1 MAWKFRKRLTLFPG
15 FRINLSKSGLSA
27 TVGIRGLS
35 VNVGQ
40 NGAFLNTGIPGTGIY
55 DRKRI
60 GNIPADVKDKPIIAP
75 EENRFTQ
82 YLPSGATEIKS
93 FVPELL
99 TSDGFFGLKESIIK
113 AQEEKINLMNEYR
126 SAKSKHSLSVF
137 LLVVSYLLI
146 FGLFIK
152 WFKNNRKARK
162 QDAIDVYKIYE
173 DFKLEIDFNLDN
185 QALNEYISLE
195 NCFDLL
201 SKSMK
206 IWDVTTSQENDMVKT
221 RSAASSSITRTPVSF
236 ERGQLD
242 YINTEFI
249 PLKLNNANGGSLYIY
264 PGFLVMPSK
273 ISTAFAL
280 IDFRDLNFEHHDQ
293 RFIEE
298 DGVPSDSQIADQT
311 WRYVNKN
318 GSPDR
323 RFSNNYQI
331 PIVRY
336 CEINFKTKKGLNES
350 YQISN
355 AETGQVFANAFEKYS
370 ESLKKLNWS
379 SVAQAESEAIKKG
392 EK

>member
-60 GNIPADVKDKPIIAP
+60 GAIPGDVKDQPIITP

-82 YLPSGATEIKS
+82 YLSSGVTEIKS

-113 AQEEKINLMNEYR
+113 AQEEKNNLRNEYH
-126 SAKSKHSLSVF
+126 SAKAKHSFSIF
-137 LLVVSYLLI
+137 LLVISYLLL
-146 FGLFIK
+146 FGFFIK
-152 WFKNNRKARK
+152 WFKNNSRTKK
-162 QDAIDVYKIYE
+162 QDAVDVRKVYE

-195 NCFDLL
+195 NHYDLL
-201 SKSMK
+201 SKSIK
-206 IWDVTTSQENDMVKT
+206 IWDVTSSKENDMIKT
-221 RSAASSSITRTPVSF
+221 RSAASSSVTRTPVNF
-236 ERGQLD
+236 ERGQVD
-242 YINTEFI
+242 YISTKYI
-249 PLKLNNANGGSLYIY
+249 SLKLNNANGGSLYIY
-264 PGFLVMPSK
+264 PGFLIMPSK
-273 ISTAFAL
+273 ISTAFAI
-280 IDFRDLNFEHHDQ
+280 IDFRDLRFEHHTQ

-298 DGVPSDSQIADQT
+298 EGVPSDSHVVDQT

-318 GSPDR
+318 GNPDR

-331 PIVRY
+331 PVVHY
-336 CEINFKTKKGLNES
+336 YEINFKTEKGLNES

-355 AETGQVFANAFEKYS
+355 LETGRGFANALEKYC

-379 SVAQAESEAIKKG
+379 SVVQPE
-392 EK
+392 

>member
-35 VNVGQ
+35 VNVGK

-60 GNIPADVKDKPIIAP
+60 GAIPEGVEDQPVITP
-75 EENRFTQ
+75 EENRFTP
-82 YLPSGATEIKS
+82 YLQPGATDIKS

-99 TSDGFFGLKESIIK
+99 TSDGFFGLKESILK
-113 AQEEKINLMNEYR
+113 AQEEKDSLKKEYH
-126 SAKSKHSLSVF
+126 SAKAQHSFSTFF
-137 LLVVSYLLI
+137 LVLSYLLL
-146 FGLFIK
+146 FGFVIS
-152 WFKNNRKARK
+152 WFKNNYRAKK
-162 QDAIDVYKIYE
+162 QDAIDVRKVYE

-195 NCFDLL
+195 NHFDLL
-201 SKSMK
+201 FKSMK
-206 IWDVTTSQENDMVKT
+206 IWDVTSSQENDKVKT
-221 RSAASSSITRTPVSF
+221 RSAASSSVARTPVNF

-242 YINTEFI
+242 YISTKYI
-249 PLKLNNANGGSLYIY
+249 SLKLNNANGGSLYIY

-273 ISTAFAL
+273 ISNAFAL
-280 IDFRDLNFEHHDQ
+280 IDFRDLRFEHHTQ

-298 DGVPSDSQIADQT
+298 EGVPSDSPVVDQT

-318 GSPDR
+318 GSPDK

-331 PIVRY
+331 PIVHY
-336 CEINFKTKKGLNES
+336 YEINFKTEKGLNES

-355 AETGQVFANAFEKYS
+355 PDAGQAFASAFEKYC
-370 ESLKKLNWS
+370 ESLRKLNWS
-379 SVAQAESEAIKKG
+379 SVIQSD
-392 EK
+392 

>member
-60 GNIPADVKDKPIIAP
+60 GAIPKGVKDQPVITP
-75 EENRFTQ
+75 EGNQFTQ

-99 TSDGFFGLKESIIK
+99 TSDGFFGLKESIMK
-113 AQEEKINLMNEYR
+113 AQEEKANLKNEYH
-126 SAKSKHSLSVF
+126 SAKAQHSFSTF
-137 LLVVSYLLI
+137 LLVISYVLL

-152 WFKNNRKARK
+152 WFRNNHITRK
-162 QDAIDVYKIYE
+162 QDAIDVRKVYE
-173 DFKLEIDFNLDN
+173 NFKLEIDFNLDN

-195 NCFDLL
+195 NQFDLL
-201 SKSMK
+201 SKSLK
-206 IWDVTTSQENDMVKT
+206 IWDVTSTQENDMVKT
-221 RSAASSSITRTPVSF
+221 RSSASSSVTRTPVNF
-236 ERGQLD
+236 ERGQID
-242 YINTEFI
+242 YISTKYI

-273 ISTAFAL
+273 MSTDFAI
-280 IDFRDLNFEHHDQ
+280 IDFRDLRFEHHAQ

-298 DGVPSDSQIADQT
+298 EGVPSDSQVLDQT
-311 WRYVNKN
+311 WHYVNKN
-318 GSPDR
+318 GSPDK

-336 CEINFKTKKGLNES
+336 YEITFKTEKGLNES

-355 AETGQVFANAFEKYS
+355 PETGQAFAIALEKYS
-370 ESLKKLNWS
+370 ESLQKLNWS
-379 SVAQAESEAIKKG
+379 SVVQPEREAI
-392 EK
+392 

>member
-35 VNVGQ
+35 VNLGR
-40 NGAFLNTGIPGTGIY
+40 NGAFLNTGLPGTGIY

-60 GNIPADVKDKPIIAP
+60 GAIPVDVKDQPVITP
-75 EENRFTQ
+75 EENRFAE

-99 TSDGFFGLKESIIK
+99 TSDGFFGLKESVAK
-113 AQEEKINLMNEYR
+113 AQEEKSNLRNEWH
-126 SAKSKHSLSVF
+126 SAKAKHSFSTF
-137 LLVVSYLLI
+137 LLGVSYLLI
-146 FGLFIK
+146 FGFLIK
-152 WFKNNRKARK
+152 WFKNNYETRK
-162 QDAIDVYKIYE
+162 QDAIDVRKVYE
-173 DFKLEIDFNLDN
+173 DFKLEIDFNLDD

-195 NCFDLL
+195 NHFDLL
-201 SKSMK
+201 SKSIK
-206 IWDVTTSQENDMVKT
+206 IWDVTSSQENDMIKT
-221 RSAASSSITRTPVSF
+221 RSAASSSVTRTPIIF

-242 YINTEFI
+242 YINNKYI

-273 ISTAFAL
+273 ISTAFAI
-280 IDFRDLNFEHHDQ
+280 IDFRDLHFEHHVQ

-298 DGVPSDSQIADQT
+298 ETVPSDSQIVDQT

-331 PIVRY
+331 PVVHY
-336 CEINFKTKKGLNES
+336 YEINFKTKKGLNES

-355 AETGQVFANAFEKYS
+355 PDAGRAFAVAFEKYS
-370 ESLKKLNWS
+370 ESLRKLNWS
-379 SVAQAESEAIKKG
+379 SVVQSE
-392 EK
+392 

>member
-35 VNVGQ
+35 VNVGK
-40 NGAFLNTGIPGTGIY
+40 NGTFLNTGIPGTGIY

-60 GNIPADVKDKPIIAP
+60 GDIPEDEKDRPVIIP

-113 AQEEKINLMNEYR
+113 AQEEKANLRNEYL
-126 SAKSKHSLSVF
+126 SAKAKHSFSIF
-137 LLVVSYLLI
+137 LLTVSYLLI
-146 FGLFIK
+146 FGFFIK
-152 WFKNNRKARK
+152 WFKNNYRTKK
-162 QDAIDVYKIYE
+162 QDTIDVHKVYE
-173 DFKLEIDFNLDN
+173 DFKLELDFDLDI

-195 NCFDLL
+195 NNFDLL

-206 IWDVTTSQENDMVKT
+206 IWDITASQENDKVKT
-221 RSAASSSITRTPVSF
+221 RSAASSSITRTPVTF

-242 YINTEFI
+242 YIKTKYV

-273 ISTAFAL
+273 ISAAFAI
-280 IDFRDLNFEHHDQ
+280 IDFRDLRFEHHTQ

-298 DGVPSDSQIADQT
+298 DAVPTDSPVVDQT

-318 GSPDR
+318 GTPDR
-323 RFSNNYQI
+323 RFNNNYKI
-331 PIVRY
+331 PIVHY
-336 CEINFKTKKGLNES
+336 YEINFKTEKGLNES

-355 AETGQVFANAFEKYS
+355 SDVGQAFSSAFEKYS
-370 ESLKKLNWS
+370 ESLRKLNWS
-379 SVAQAESEAIKKG
+379 SVVHSE
-392 EK
+392 

>member
-60 GNIPADVKDKPIIAP
+60 GDIPGDVKDKPIMTP

-82 YLPSGATEIKS
+82 YLLSGATEIKS

-99 TSDGFFGLKESIIK
+99 TSDGFFGLKESIVK
-113 AQEEKINLMNEYR
+113 AQEEKTNLRNEYH
-126 SAKSKHSLSVF
+126 SAKAKHSFSTF
-137 LLVVSYLLI
+137 LLVISYLLI
-146 FGLFIK
+146 FGFLIK
-152 WFKNNRKARK
+152 WFKNNYRTKK
-162 QDAIDVYKIYE
+162 QDAIDVHKVYE
-173 DFKLEIDFNLDN
+173 DFKLDIDFNLDN

-195 NCFDLL
+195 NQSDLL
-201 SKSMK
+201 SKSIK
-206 IWDVTTSQENDMVKT
+206 IWDVTASQENDMVKT
-221 RSAASSSITRTPVSF
+221 RSAASSSVTRTPVNF

-242 YINTEFI
+242 YINTKYI

-273 ISTAFAL
+273 ISTAFAI
-280 IDFRDLNFEHHDQ
+280 IDFRDLRFEHHMQ

-298 DGVPSDSQIADQT
+298 DGVPSDSHVVDQT
-311 WRYVNKN
+311 WHYVNKN
-318 GSPDR
+318 GSPDK

-331 PIVRY
+331 PIVHY
-336 CEINFKTKKGLNES
+336 YEINFKTEKGLNES

-355 AETGQVFANAFEKYS
+355 SETGQAFAIALDKYS
-370 ESLKKLNWS
+370 ESLRKLNWS
-379 SVAQAESEAIKKG
+379 SVVQSE
-392 EK
+392 

>member
-35 VNVGQ
+35 VNVGK

-60 GNIPADVKDKPIIAP
+60 SAIPGDVKDQPVITP
-75 EENRFTQ
+75 EGNRFTQ
-82 YLPSGATEIKS
+82 YLPPGVTEIKS
-93 FVPELL
+93 FEPELL
-99 TSDGFFGLKESIIK
+99 TSDGFFGLKESILK
-113 AQEEKINLMNEYR
+113 AQEEKASLRQEYH
-126 SAKSKHSLSVF
+126 SAKAQHSFSTF
-137 LLVVSYLLI
+137 LLVISYLLL
-146 FGLFIK
+146 FGIFIK
-152 WFKNNRKARK
+152 WFKNNYRTKK
-162 QDAIDVYKIYE
+162 QDAVDVRKVYE

-195 NCFDLL
+195 NHFDLL

-206 IWDVTTSQENDMVKT
+206 IWDVTSSQENDMVKT
-221 RSAASSSITRTPVSF
+221 RSAASSSVGRTPVNF

-242 YINTEFI
+242 YISMKYI

-273 ISTAFAL
+273 ISEAFAI
-280 IDFRDLNFEHHDQ
+280 IDFRDLHFEHHAQ

-298 DGVPSDSQIADQT
+298 EGVPSDSHVVDQT

-323 RFSNNYQI
+323 RFNNNYQI
-331 PIVRY
+331 SIVHY
-336 CEINFKTKKGLNES
+336 YEINFRTEKGLNES

-355 AETGQVFANAFEKYS
+355 LETGQAFAGTFEKYS
-370 ESLKKLNWS
+370 ESLRKLNWS
-379 SVAQAESEAIKKG
+379 SVVQSE
-392 EK
+392 

>member
-15 FRINLSKSGLSA
+15 FRINLSKSGMSA
-27 TVGIRGLS
+27 TVGIRGLN
-35 VNVGQ
+35 VNVGR
-40 NGAFLNTGIPGTGIY
+40 NGAFLNIGIPGTGIY

-60 GNIPADVKDKPIIAP
+60 GDIPADVKDKPVITP

-82 YLPSGATEIKS
+82 YLPSSATEIKS

-99 TSDGFFGLKESIIK
+99 TSEGFFGLKESIVK
-113 AQEEKINLMNEYR
+113 AQEEKTNLRNEYR
-126 SAKSKHSLSVF
+126 SAKAKHSFSAF
-137 LLVVSYLLI
+137 LLVISYLLI
-146 FGLFIK
+146 FGFFIK
-152 WFKNNRKARK
+152 WFKNNCMTKK
-162 QDAIDVYKIYE
+162 QDAIDVRKIYE

-185 QALNEYISLE
+185 QAFNEYISLE
-195 NCFDLL
+195 NHFDLL
-201 SKSMK
+201 SKSIK
-206 IWDVTTSQENDMVKT
+206 IWDITASQENDMVKT
-221 RSAASSSITRTPVSF
+221 RSAASSSVTRTTVSF
-236 ERGQLD
+236 ERDQLD
-242 YINTEFI
+242 YINTKYI

-280 IDFRDLNFEHHDQ
+280 IDFRDLRFEHHAQ
-293 RFIEE
+293 RFIEKE
-298 DGVPSDSQIADQT
+298 GVPSDSQVIDQT

-336 CEINFKTKKGLNES
+336 YEINFKTEKGLNES

-355 AETGQVFANAFEKYS
+355 PETGQAFATAFEKYS
-370 ESLKKLNWS
+370 ESLRKLNWS
-379 SVAQAESEAIKKG
+379 SIVHSE
-392 EK
+392 

>member
-1 MAWKFRKRLTLFPG
+1 VAWKFRKRLTLFPG

-35 VNVGQ
+35 VNVGK
-40 NGAFLNTGIPGTGIY
+40 NGAFLNTGLPGTGIY

-60 GNIPADVKDKPIIAP
+60 GAIPEGVKDRPVITP

-82 YLPSGATEIKS
+82 YLQPGATEIKS

-99 TSDGFFGLKESIIK
+99 TSDGFFGLKESILK
-113 AQEEKINLMNEYR
+113 AQEEKDNLKKEYY
-126 SAKSKHSLSVF
+126 SAKTQHSFSTL
-137 LLVVSYLLI
+137 LLVFSYLLL
-146 FGLFIK
+146 FGFIIS
-152 WFKNNRKARK
+152 WFKNNYRSKK
-162 QDAIDVYKIYE
+162 QDAIDVRKVYE
-173 DFKLEIDFNLDN
+173 DFKLEIDFNLDD

-195 NCFDLL
+195 SHFDLL
-201 SKSMK
+201 SKSNK
-206 IWDVTTSQENDMVKT
+206 IWDITSSQENDKVKT
-221 RSAASSSITRTPVSF
+221 RSAASSSVDRTPVIF
-236 ERGQLD
+236 ERSQLD
-242 YINTEFI
+242 YVNTKYI

-273 ISTAFAL
+273 ISSAFAI
-280 IDFRDLNFEHHDQ
+280 IDYRDLHFEHHAQ

-298 DGVPSDSQIADQT
+298 DGVPSDSQIIDQT

-331 PIVRY
+331 PVVRY
-336 CEINFKTKKGLNES
+336 YEINFRTEKGLNES

-355 AETGQVFANAFEKYS
+355 PDAGQAFATAFGKYS
-370 ESLKKLNWS
+370 ESLRKLNWS
-379 SVAQAESEAIKKG
+379 NVVQSEKEVI
-392 EK
+392 